1 VVDLSSSF
9 RQSIG
14 MRHDQVGV
22 YLENVTPGSTA
33 ASVGLT
39 RNMVIMQLEQEDVPS
54 TRHLS
59 AMLQAAAES
68 GKNEVL
74 LLVRLENGTENYA
87 VLPLR
92 DYFAGRAVY
101 RSE

>member
-1 VVDLSSSF
+1 
-9 RQSIG
+9 

-22 YLENVTPGSTA
+22 YVEGVQPGSTA
-33 ASVGLT
+33 ASIGLKG
-39 RNMVIMQLEQEDVPS
+39 NMVIMQVDQEDVPS
-54 TRHLS
+54 KRHLS
-59 AMLQAAAES
+59 AKLQIAAES
-68 GKNEVL
+68 GLNEVL

-101 RSE
+101 RSD